1 MSETV
6 GGFGGRNAWNKRRRR
21 LVERAL
27 RERWAIPP
35 ELRASVIERL
45 GKIVQDSEAGPREV
59 TAAGRAIL
67 TASKINL
74 DHISVTIKAHMHADI
89 ERRLDVVER
98 RVNEREGG

>member
-1 MSETV
+1 MSENV
-6 GGFGGRNAWNKRRRR
+6 GGFGGRCARKKHRRR
-21 LVERAL
+21 LVQRAL
-27 RERWAIPP
+27 RECWTIPP
-35 ELRASVIERL
+35 ELRACLIERL
-45 GKIVQDSEAGPREV
+45 GNIVQDSTARPRDV

-67 TASKINL
+67 AASKINL